1 VSTPARS
8 RAARHREV
16 AVPVATVWTG
26 PDAPRPGLDDAA
38 VADLPDTAA
47 WMQRLDAAGAAEDR
61 LGLHGRTL
69 TQLLLGEPAVVL
81 AERDGWSQVVAP
93 DQASSADPGGYPGWV
108 RTAHLAAPADPQRE
122 AGHGGAVR
130 ATVAVPAADCRIDE
144 TTLSLSCG
152 TSLPV
157 SGLDRG
163 ELEVPLADG
172 RTGRLDLAGVR
183 LTHDRQ
189 QVAYGADDLLAT
201 ARQFLGLRY
210 LWGGTSAW
218 GLDCSGL
225 VHLVLRA
232 HGVLLPRDAFD
243 QAVAAAVEPVPLDD
257 VRPGDLYFFARPGA
271 RIHHVGFASGP
282 DGQWMLHAPEG
293 GVAAIE
299 DAPMAPERRALLVGA
314 GRVRKPDCQQLATY
328 PAEDAAGTAR

>member
-1 VSTPARS
+1 
-8 RAARHREV
+8 
-16 AVPVATVWTG
+16 
-26 PDAPRPGLDDAA
+26 
-38 VADLPDTAA
+38 
-47 WMQRLDAAGAAEDR
+47 M
-61 LGLHGRTL
+61 
-69 TQLLLGEPAVVL
+69 
-81 AERDGWSQVVAP
+81 
-93 DQASSADPGGYPGWV
+93 
-108 RTAHLAAPADPQRE
+108 RTAHLADPGDRRRE
-122 AGHGGAVR
+122 VDSGTVR
-130 ATVAVPAADCRIDE
+130 ATVAVPAADCRVDRR
-144 TTLSLSCG
+144 TLSLSCG

-163 ELEVPLADG
+163 AVEVPLAHG

-183 LTHDRQ
+183 LAHDRQ

-201 ARQFLGLRY
+201 ARQFLGVRY

-243 QAVAAAVEPVPLDD
+243 QAAAATVEPVPLDD

-282 DGQWMLHAPEG
+282 YLGDRAVGSEARPRGCRRPPGPTG
-293 GVAAIE
+293 GCCTPPRAGSPRSRTR
-299 DAPMAPERRALLVGA
+299 PMAPERRALLVGA
-314 GRVRKPDCQQLATY
+314 GRVRKPDCRQLATY
-328 PAEDAAGTAR
+328 PAQDPAGTSR